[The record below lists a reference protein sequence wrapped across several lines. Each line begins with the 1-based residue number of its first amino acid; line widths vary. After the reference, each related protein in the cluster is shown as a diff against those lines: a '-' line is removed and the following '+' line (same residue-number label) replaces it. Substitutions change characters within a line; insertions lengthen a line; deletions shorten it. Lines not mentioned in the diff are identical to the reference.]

1 MERSITAGPGT
12 LSVVAT
18 PIGNLGDMTLRG
30 LEALRACD
38 AIACE
43 DTRVTAKLLAR
54 YDIQKPLL
62 VYHAQSGKLATTRVL
77 SLLGEGKHI
86 ALVTDA
92 GTPGI
97 SDPGSALVAEVRE
110 RLGDDVRIESIPGPS
125 ALTAGLSIAGVPTNE
140 FTFLG
145 FLPHKKGRQTLMKE
159 IADMSRTVVFYE
171 SPHRIEKA
179 LAELDTA
186 LTAADMPER
195 KVTVMRELTKLY
207 ESVVSGTAAE
217 LMEHFKAHPTEVRG
231 EFLVIVSP

>member
-1 MERSITAGPGT
+1 MSKEIVSESHQTGV

-30 LEALRACD
+30 LETLRACD

-77 SLLGEGKHI
+77 AMLGEGKHI

-97 SDPGSALVAEVRE
+97 SDPGSALIAEVRA
-110 RLGDDVRIESIPGPS
+110 RLDGAVRIEAVPGAS
-125 ALTAGLSIAGVPTNE
+125 ALTAALSIAGIPTNE
-140 FTFLG
+140 FIFLG

-159 IADMSRTVVFYE
+159 IAAMQRTAVFYE
-171 SPHRIEKA
+171 SPHRLPKA
-179 LAELDTA
+179 LAEL
-186 LTAADMPER
+186 AAVLSPER
-195 KVTVMRELTKLY
+195 TVTVMRELTKLY
-207 ESVVSGTAAE
+207 ESVVSGSAQDMVT
-217 LMEHFKAHPTEVRG
+217 HFEAHAKEIRG
-231 EFLVIVSP
+231 EFVVLVSP